1 MNISFSITQ
10 HRRLKELGVAESQL
24 KQRFNTF
31 SQRDETFLCL
41 ASELVKQERRRLA
54 DFRVH
59 SLRPGLCRLQSCLT
73 DFLTGKGF
81 VQVITPIIMTR
92 SHLSRMSITADHP
105 LIHQIYWIDQKHC
118 LRPMLAPH
126 LYCLLQNLLRVWEK
140 PVRLFEVGPCF
151 RKESGGVQHS
161 REFTMLNLVEM
172 GLPMEEREERMKQLA
187 SWIAEAAGLKD
198 FELSVTWSE
207 VYGESIDVLAG
218 KQRLEVASGA
228 IGPHVLD
235 RAWKI
240 NEPWVGIGFGLERL
254 LMAAGKGEN
263 ISRLGPSLSYVNG
276 IRLNI

>member
-1 MNISFSITQ
+1 
-10 HRRLKELGVAESQL
+10 
-24 KQRFNTF
+24 
-31 SQRDETFLCL
+31 
-41 ASELVKQERRRLA
+41 
-54 DFRVH
+54 
-59 SLRPGLCRLQSCLT
+59 
-73 DFLTGKGF
+73 
-81 VQVITPIIMTR
+81 
-92 SHLSRMSITADHP
+92 
-105 LIHQIYWIDQKHC
+105 
-118 LRPMLAPH
+118 
-126 LYCLLQNLLRVWEK
+126 
-140 PVRLFEVGPCF
+140 
-151 RKESGGVQHS
+151 
-161 REFTMLNLVEM
+161 MLNLVEM